1 MIKYCLRLIYDID
14 IDMASYSTGSLTSV
28 GDFGLI
34 LYIIGNN
41 TRRKILAALA
51 REPMYFNQL
60 AKEIGIGQQ
69 AILRHV
75 NALEDIGLIE
85 SYAEKSN
92 LGAPNRKYYRLNSS
106 FSLTISISQD
116 SFSIENHKIEQY
128 RHKESDKFYRE
139 YDLLTQGD
147 DGETLKRL
155 QANMANIDKEI
166 TNLDSRLNDL
176 RALKQL
182 IVYRLHKIAK
192 DNFEEEF
199 ERKILHTIVDDAPK
213 SISELANTLNE
224 KPSYISKTLTRMN
237 NKLYNHENRS
247 KTVFTDIRNK

>member
-1 MIKYCLRLIYDID
+1 
-14 IDMASYSTGSLTSV
+14 MASHITASLKSE
-28 GDFGLI
+28 GNFNPI
-34 LYIIGNN
+34 LDIIGNN
-41 TRRKILAALA
+41 TRRKILSTLS

-116 SFSIENHKIEQY
+116 SFSIKNHKIEQY

-155 QANMANIDKEI
+155 QANLANIDKEI

-182 IVYRLHKIAK
+182 IVHRLHKIAK

-199 ERKILHTIVDDAPK
+199 ERKILHTIMDEAPK
-213 SISELANTLNE
+213 SISELANKLNE
-224 KPSYISKTLTRMN
+224 KPPYISKTLNRMN
-237 NKLYNHENRS
+237 NKLYGYENGN
-247 KTVFTDIRNK
+247 KTVFTEIRNK

>member
-1 MIKYCLRLIYDID
+1 MIKYSLNYIIYVTSNTSS
-14 IDMASYSTGSLTSV
+14 ASLSSV
-28 GDFGLI
+28 DKSDSI
-34 LYIIGNN
+34 LDIIGNN

-60 AKEIGIGQQ
+60 AKEMGIGQQ

-75 NALEDIGLIE
+75 NALEDIGLIK

-92 LGAPNRKYYRLNSS
+92 LGAPDRKYYRLNSS

-155 QANMANIDKEI
+155 QANMTNVEKEI
-166 TNLDSRLNDL
+166 NNLDSRLNDL

-237 NKLYNHENRS
+237 NKLYHHENRS